1 MSNYLPADEKEA
13 MEFLEKR
20 RLQEEKERFNE
31 DVKRLKV
38 EPLKLLSLKG
48 FEKSVAGVNFDKV
61 VKAFGVM
68 RDTPKKGII
77 ISGAVGTGKTLALK
91 ALFPFTNICKLVN
104 VCELQKIEPHKNDDG
119 DKFWSVPIGD
129 IILDDLG
136 NEAIKSD
143 YGIKVDVLCDFIMYW
158 HTEKYENCK
167 DNDRIFATTNLNA
180 KQLQDRYGDRIVDR
194 LLAMCVFVNFEGTS
208 KREKPII
215 I

>member
-1 MSNYLPADEKEA
+1 MSSFIPADEKEA

-20 RLQEEKERFNE
+20 RIQEEKERFND

-38 EPLKLLSLKG
+38 DPIKLLEMRG
-48 FEKSVAGVNFDKV
+48 FKKEIAGINFDKV
-61 VKAFGVM
+61 VKAFGIM
-68 RDTPKKGII
+68 RDIPKKGIV
-77 ISGAVGTGKTLALK
+77 ISGAVGTGKTLALN
-91 ALFPFTNICKLVN
+91 ALFPFTQVCKLVN
-104 VCELQKIEPHKNDDG
+104 VCQLQMIEPQKDENG
-119 DKFWSVPIGD
+119 DKFWDIQRGD
-129 IILDDLG
+129 MILDDLG

-158 HTEKYENCK
+158 HTEKYENKK
-167 DNDRIFATTNLNA
+167 DESRIFATTNINV